1 MRTKTLLLSAVALAA
16 GIVSSLAQPVFS
28 INVVGYYNSTVPGGV
43 NGGRLLFANQL
54 SNLLNDVSVVLTNGP
69 VSDPDGLKNTS
80 LNIWNNNT
88 HQYKTFLFFTDADA
102 LNNFGSSAGDGWY
115 DGTGT
120 ITHTNLSPGSG
131 AFIINPRSTNITV
144 LVVGEVGQGTNTFTI
159 APGYNAFSLVPPVAT
174 NLNSFGFPAF
184 SDGNGILNDSF
195 NRWDP
200 AIQNYRTL
208 LYFTDADAANNFG
221 TGFGDGWYDG
231 TGARQDG
238 NILFNPH
245 VGEAFFLIRP
255 STGTSNW
262 VYKFTVQ

>member
-16 GIVSSLAQPVFS
+16 GIVSSFAQPVFS

-43 NGGRLLFANQL
+43 NGGRLMFANQL
-54 SNLLNDVSVVLTNGP
+54 SNSANDISIVLTNGP

-88 HQYKTFLFFTDADA
+88 HTYRSFLFFTDADA
-102 LNNFGSSAGDGWY
+102 ANNFGQGFGDGWY
-115 DGTGT
+115 DGAGN
-120 ITHTNLSPGSG
+120 IIHTNLTQNQG
-131 AFIINPRSTNITV
+131 AFIINPRSTNITI
-144 LVVGEVGQGTNTFTI
+144 LVVGQVIEGTNTVSVK
-159 APGYNAFSLVPPVAT
+159 PGYNAFSIVPPIAT
-174 NLNSFGFPAF
+174 NLTVLGFPGF
-184 SDGNGILNDSF
+184 SDPNGLINDSL

-231 TGARQDG
+231 AG
-238 NILFNPH
+238 NNAQNSINFVPH
-245 VGEAFFLIRP
+245 VGEAFFLIRS

-262 VYKFTVQ
+262 VYSFKVQ